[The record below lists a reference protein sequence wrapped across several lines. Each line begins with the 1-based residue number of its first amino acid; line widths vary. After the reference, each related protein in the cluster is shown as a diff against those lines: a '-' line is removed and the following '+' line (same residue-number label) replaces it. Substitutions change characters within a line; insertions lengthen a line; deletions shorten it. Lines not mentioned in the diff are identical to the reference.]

1 MKSIETQ
8 ARPFVT
14 LNIPSISTVHDI
26 KKTPFQFKVFQITK
40 MIYFSLVPP
49 VIRRKSSSASA
60 GGGSPGSKS
69 LHLSPLSNNS
79 ERHPRKS
86 QTLFTFPDPGPLSAG
101 SGTRDIYN
109 IKSIVQVSMWACKK
123 KKEYT

>member
-1 MKSIETQ
+1 MALAVLIFSEGFGLSDKKSTM
-8 ARPFVT
+8 T
-14 LNIPSISTVHDI
+14 S
-26 KKTPFQFKVFQITK
+26 KKTPFQFKIFLINK

-69 LHLSPLSNNS
+69 LHLSPLSNS

-86 QTLFTFPDPGPLSAG
+86 QTLCTFPDPGPLSAG

-123 KKEYT
+123 TQRSPKL

>member
-1 MKSIETQ
+1 M
-8 ARPFVT
+8 
-14 LNIPSISTVHDI
+14 
-26 KKTPFQFKVFQITK
+26 
-40 MIYFSLVPP
+40 
-49 VIRRKSSSASA
+49 IRRKSSSASA

-69 LHLSPLSNNS
+69 LHLSPLSKYS

-109 IKSIVQVSMWACKK
+109 IKSILQVSMWACKITPYPLIK
-123 KKEYT
+123 LDTIIVAQGRQIIFQDILQGISVQNDKYKNHD

>member
-1 MKSIETQ
+1 
-8 ARPFVT
+8 
-14 LNIPSISTVHDI
+14 
-26 KKTPFQFKVFQITK
+26 

-86 QTLFTFPDPGPLSAG
+86 QTLFTFPDPGSAG

-109 IKSIVQVSMWACKK
+109 IKSIFASLNVGMQNNKRAQTSDQTNKQP
-123 KKEYT
+123 KEPIRREIT

>member
-1 MKSIETQ
+1 MLSNVN
-8 ARPFVT
+8 VT
-14 LNIPSISTVHDI
+14 SDYKI
-26 KKTPFQFKVFQITK
+26 FQITK
-40 MIYFSLVPP
+40 LIFFSLVPP

-109 IKSIVQVSMWACKK
+109 IKSILQVSMWACKK
-123 KKEYT
+123 TQRSPNL

>member
-1 MKSIETQ
+1 
-8 ARPFVT
+8 
-14 LNIPSISTVHDI
+14 
-26 KKTPFQFKVFQITK
+26 
-40 MIYFSLVPP
+40 MIFLSLVPP

-123 KKEYT
+123 RAQKSPNL

>member
-1 MKSIETQ
+1 
-8 ARPFVT
+8 
-14 LNIPSISTVHDI
+14 
-26 KKTPFQFKVFQITK
+26 

-109 IKSIVQVSMWACKK
+109 IKLIVQVSMWACKK
-123 KKEYT
+123 PPKPLIKQTNKQTKNKQTNKQPKAPIGREIT

>member
-1 MKSIETQ
+1 M
-8 ARPFVT
+8 
-14 LNIPSISTVHDI
+14 
-26 KKTPFQFKVFQITK
+26 
-40 MIYFSLVPP
+40 
-49 VIRRKSSSASA
+49 IRRKSSSASA

-109 IKSIVQVSMWACKK
+109 IKLIAQVSIWACKTT
-123 KKEYT
+123 KEPKPLIKQTNNQKNQFGEKLHSFTLNLN